1 MTDDAK
7 AFQVVN
13 VLISGHLGANGMLS
27 IRKIGKIISD
37 LTEHM
42 EDKDINKMFVE
53 LETLRSLTL
62 TERFKMDLKKQLVY
76 YPAAM
81 PYVQENYN
89 INEAGMVNRAKNLN
103 VKRRLKKKFNS
114 FSEYLIIA
122 IIENNILYNKM
133 SPNIIEDRIYI
144 NSILSLLEEED
155 YDKIITNVKRYLEE
169 LYKINEEGFI
179 VKK

>member
-1 MTDDAK
+1 M
-7 AFQVVN
+7 
-13 VLISGHLGANGMLS
+13 
-27 IRKIGKIISD
+27 
-37 LTEHM
+37 
-42 EDKDINKMFVE
+42 
-53 LETLRSLTL
+53 
-62 TERFKMDLKKQLVY
+62 Y
-76 YPAAM
+76 YPAVM

-155 YDKIITNVKRYLEE
+155 YNKIITNVKRYLEE